1 MWEATI
7 AKNERQIDDS
17 LKALNL
23 NWTSIWGLKFEVK
36 RWKVKGESNW
46 TKCKPSNDSNVRKQ
60 QRQKVWKPYN
70 KPSWSSLLLAKSI
83 VG

>member
-1 MWEATI
+1 
-7 AKNERQIDDS
+7 
-17 LKALNL
+17 
-23 NWTSIWGLKFEVK
+23 
-36 RWKVKGESNW
+36 
-46 TKCKPSNDSNVRKQ
+46 VRKQ